1 MLVYMSIW
9 SIVMVLFFGMTRV
22 RSGAQIVVMAA
33 VAGLALLVSQ
43 MLFILLSESLGIVP
57 DMALINPG
65 LYVAAGPAGW
75 LALLVMPC
83 GWLGP
88 VLGLHVVNRG
98 ETADA

>member
-9 SIVMVLFFGMTRV
+9 SIVMVLFFGVTRL
-22 RSGAQIVVMAA
+22 RSGAQWMVMGA
-33 VAGLALLVSQ
+33 VAGLVLLVSQ
-43 MLFILLSESLGIVP
+43 MLFSLLSESLG
-57 DMALINPG
+57 MAPNMVMVNPG

-88 VLGLHVVNRG
+88 VLGLHIANRG